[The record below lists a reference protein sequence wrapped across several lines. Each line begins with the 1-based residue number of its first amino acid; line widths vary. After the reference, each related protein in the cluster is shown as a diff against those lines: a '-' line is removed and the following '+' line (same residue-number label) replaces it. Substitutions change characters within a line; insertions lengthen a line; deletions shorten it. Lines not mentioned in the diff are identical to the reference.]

1 MKTQPIRVVEG
12 SAKPYEPF
20 WRIKDAVETGGDP
33 EIDFVGYISEY
44 SWMGDEITPKKFKED
59 LYAAGKGGPI
69 TIRMHSG
76 GGEIFA
82 ASMIRAML
90 IDYPGKK
97 TVKIDGIAASAA
109 VAIALAGDEIKMFD
123 TAYMMVHNP
132 GYGFLMGYLDADTL
146 EKFAGQLNVFR
157 QGLLETY
164 VHKTGLDSKQ
174 LSKMLDEE
182 TWMTAEKAVELGFAD
197 EVITGGSPI
206 RKDVTEAVRNYVNV
220 PPALLN
226 AADETMTTSAAPAV
240 DDRDRNTLEAGQEP
254 DEILFPMMF
263 EARVR
268 LALAEKPPFQGETIM
283 NVRDLLKERETH
295 LARAKELT
303 EAADNESRDFTETER
318 AEFEELLGKDE
329 ATGKIGVLD
338 AQIAQIQVER
348 EKLRNAAEKKF
359 APVTAEKPAP
369 TGKPNTMSKDEFEKL
384 SPAARMAFMKTNGK
398 VEG

>member
-20 WRIKDAVETGGDP
+20 WQVKDAAETGGDP
-33 EIDFVGYISEY
+33 EIDFNGYISEY

-59 LYAAGKGGPI
+59 LYNVGKGGPI

-97 TVKIDGIAASAA
+97 TVKIEGIAASAA

-132 GYGFLMGYLDADTL
+132 GYGFLMGYLDAATL
-146 EKFAGQLNVFR
+146 EKFAGQLNTFR

-164 VHKTGLDSKQ
+164 VHKTGLDPKQ
-174 LSKMLDEE
+174 ISKMLDEE
-182 TWMTAEKAVELGFAD
+182 TWMTAEQAVELGFAN

-226 AADETMTTSAAPAV
+226 AAEESVTTLAASAV
-240 DDRDRNTLEAGQEP
+240 DDRDGNTLEAGQEP
-254 DEILFPMMF
+254 GEISWPETI

-268 LALAEKPPFQGETIM
+268 LALAEKNSFQGESIM
-283 NVRDLLKERETH
+283 NVRELLKEREA
-295 LARAKELT
+295 LLKRAQVLT
-303 EAADNESRDFTETER
+303 DAADKEGRDFADAER
-318 AEFEELLGKDE
+318 TEFEEIMGKGDE
-329 ATGKIGVLD
+329 TGKIGAID
-338 AQIAQIQVER
+338 AKIEQVQSER
-348 EKLRNAAEKKF
+348 EKLRAAAAKQF
-359 APVTAEKPAP
+359 ATEPEKPAP
-369 TGKPNTMSKDEFEKL
+369 AGNPKTMKRGEFDKL
-384 SPAARMAFMKTNGK
+384 SPADRMAFLKANGK
-398 VEG
+398 VED

>member
-1 MKTQPIRVVEG
+1 MNKPIRVVEG

-132 GYGFLMGYLDADTL
+132 GYGFLMGYLDADAL
-146 EKFAGQLNVFR
+146 EKFAGQLKVFR
-157 QGLLETY
+157 QGILETY
-164 VHKTGLDSKQ
+164 IHKTGLDSKQ
-174 LSKMLDEE
+174 LSRMLDEE
-182 TWMTAEKAVELGFAD
+182 TWMTAEQAVELGFAD

-206 RKDVTEAVRNYVNV
+206 RKDVTEAVRNYANV

-226 AADETMTTSAAPAV
+226 AAEESVTTSAAPAV
-240 DDRDRNTLEAGQEP
+240 DDRDGKMVEAGQEP
-254 DEILFPMMF
+254 KVVSVPMQK
-263 EARVR
+263 ARAR
-268 LALAEKPPFQGETIM
+268 LARSEKPPFQGESIM
-283 NVRDLLKERETH
+283 NVRELLKERETL
-295 LARAKELT
+295 LARAQVLA
-303 EAADNESRDFTETER
+303 EAADKESRDFTEAER
-318 AEFEELLGKDE
+318 AEFEEIMGKGDE
-329 ATGKIGVLD
+329 TGKIGATD
-338 AQIAQIQVER
+338 AKIVQVQSER
-348 EKLRNAAEKKF
+348 EKLRAAAAKQF
-359 APVTAEKPAP
+359 ATEPEKPAP
-369 TGKPNTMSKDEFEKL
+369 AGNPKTMKRGEFDKL
-384 SPAARMAFMKTNGK
+384 SPADRMAFLKANGK
-398 VEG
+398 VED